1 MRKSPDGAYRIVPSN
16 HIGRILTCLILLVWY
31 RTSLVAQSHAAA
43 DSKGPGSTLHV
54 THILGFEGI
63 PNNANGELSIQGD
76 ALRFQKSESSSAQ
89 IPLASIQDLTLGE
102 QDKQVGG
109 TPLTLA
115 KAAAPYGGGR
125 VVSLFSHKKYDT
137 VTLEY
142 VDSNGGFH
150 GAIFQLNKGQGE
162 ILKSELEAKGAHLT
176 PLEDETTKQR
186 TQETKNEV
194 K

>member
-1 MRKSPDGAYRIVPSN
+1 MIHTIVRSK
-16 HIGRILTCLILLVWY
+16 HIGRILTCLILLLCY
-31 RTSLVAQSHAAA
+31 RTCLLAQDHSAAGTPA
-43 DSKGPGSTLHV
+43 SRSTLHV

-63 PNNANGELSIQGD
+63 SSNANGDLSIQGD
-76 ALRFQKSESSSAQ
+76 ALRFQKSNGSSAQ
-89 IPLASIQDLTLGE
+89 ITIGSIQDLSLGE
-102 QDKQVGG
+102 QDEQVGG
-109 TPLTLA
+109 APMTLA

-125 VVSLFSHKKYDT
+125 VISLFSHKKYDI

-142 VDSNGGFH
+142 LDPKGGFH

-162 ILKSELEAKGAHLT
+162 GLKSELEAKGAHVT
-176 PLEDETTKQR
+176 QMENETAKPS

>member
-1 MRKSPDGAYRIVPSN
+1 MVHTIVPPK
-16 HIGRILTCLILLVWY
+16 HIGRILTCLIVLVWY
-31 RTSLVAQSHAAA
+31 GTGLMAEDHSAAGTPTSR
-43 DSKGPGSTLHV
+43 STLHV
-54 THILGFEGI
+54 THILGFEGVSK
-63 PNNANGELSIQGD
+63 NANGDLSIRGD
-76 ALRFQKSESSSAQ
+76 ALRFQTSNGSSAQ
-89 IPLASIQDLTLGE
+89 LAIGSIQALSIGE

-109 TPLTLA
+109 MPMTLA

-137 VTLEY
+137 VTMEY
-142 VDSNGGFH
+142 LDPNGGFH

-162 ILKSELEAKGAHLT
+162 VLKGQLEAKGGQVRQM
-176 PLEDETTKQR
+176 ENETAKAN

>member
-1 MRKSPDGAYRIVPSN
+1 MKHRILPAK
-16 HIGRILTCLILLVWY
+16 HIGRILTCLMLLVWY
-31 RTSLVAQSHAAA
+31 RTGLMAEDQSAVGTPTSGA
-43 DSKGPGSTLHV
+43 TLHV

-63 PNNANGELSIQGD
+63 SNNANGELSILGD
-76 ALRFQKSESSSAQ
+76 ALQFQKSNGSSAQ
-89 IPLASIQDLTLGE
+89 ITIGSIQDLTLGE

-109 TPLTLA
+109 KPMTLA

-142 VDSNGGFH
+142 LDPSGGFH

-162 ILKSELEAKGAHLT
+162 VLKSELEAAGAHIT
-176 PLEDETTKQR
+176 RPEDETTKGK
-186 TQETKNEV
+186 TQETNNEV